1 MPAALI
7 VGPSVR
13 GNPAMGKRRRS
24 RREPPEPV
32 VKEEPESDPDV
43 TVHLEELLR
52 ELDEPDRRLQES
64 DCSTS
69 PGREQDRLVESDTPH
84 GLREQDRLV
93 ESDRHG
99 LQSDNHCHGLQSTT
113 PRLRRPR
120 KKVDKVEKRAAR
132 QESKKLLKRL
142 GKKSKQQ
149 NRAGMGQL
157 ETLLT
162 CLRADPSSARVAA
175 HRINRTLHPK
185 PRRRKMKKESKNVK
199 TSRPQ
204 STRLQLTRY
213 HVERLLS

>member
-1 MPAALI
+1 
-7 VGPSVR
+7 
-13 GNPAMGKRRRS
+13 MGKRRRS

-52 ELDEPDRRLQES
+52 ELDEPDSRLQES

-69 PGREQDRLVESDTPH
+69 PGRESDTPH

-99 LQSDNHCHGLQSTT
+99 LQSDNHGLQSTT

-149 NRAGMGQL
+149 NSAGTGQL
-157 ETLLT
+157 ETLFT